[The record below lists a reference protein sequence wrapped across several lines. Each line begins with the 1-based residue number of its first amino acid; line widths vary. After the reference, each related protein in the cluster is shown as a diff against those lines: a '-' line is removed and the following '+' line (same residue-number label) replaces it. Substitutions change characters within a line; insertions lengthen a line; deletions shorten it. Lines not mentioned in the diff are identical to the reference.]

1 MLITR
6 PDLRISNAS
15 APLLHFYDRRRSA
28 SRRKRADRPYGQAQS
43 AEFQLALRK
52 PAVLSSIVKRLVEE
66 VASKLLIR
74 WGQSVR
80 SRAIPVPLG
89 TLELR
94 GDWPNRSLRQS
105 GHRNSPAGKAP
116 IVLSS
121 PDLANTGHRK
131 PVRNHYT
138 HTRRNIR
145 SPDIRSRRIRSQGTT
160 NKGSRTQRNQN
171 R

>member
-1 MLITR
+1 MLNFDRKPQVKTSKVAEPKNTVQDAANR
-6 PDLRISNAS
+6 PTKAC
-15 APLLHFYDRRRSA
+15 A
-28 SRRKRADRPYGQAQS
+28 G
-43 AEFQLALRK
+43 AEFQLASRT
-52 PAVLSSIVKRLVEE
+52 PAVLSAIVRRPVEE
-66 VASKLLIR
+66 VASKVLIR

-94 GDWPNRSLRQS
+94 DCCPGRSLRQS
-105 GHRNSPAGKAP
+105 GHRSSPAGKAP

-145 SPDIRSRRIRSQGTT
+145 HSDIRCRRTRSQGTT
-160 NKGSRTQRNQN
+160 NKGNRTQRNQN